1 MYKLIF
7 FVPLPA
13 YLLRQNLIIMRQQ
26 RIVKFLLVVAIPLI
40 IFSGLILTN
49 RSVVVEEVVLEEK
62 VNLNDLPAILERG
75 VLKATTDYNSTN
87 YFVYRGQPMGFH
99 LELLKMFARHIGVE
113 LEVFVSNDL
122 HDNFECLLT
131 DGECNVIA
139 MDLTVTRSRR
149 GILAFTEP
157 HSQTRQVLVQRRPN
171 NWYNMRSSEVEDYLV
186 RNQLD
191 LAGKTV
197 YVQKNSAHLQRLNN
211 LMEEI
216 GDTIYIVQVDQETEQ
231 LIERVANGEIAFTV
245 SDEHVARVNQTYYAN
260 IDINT
265 PLSFSQNL
273 SWAVRHDTPLL
284 KEAID
289 EWMRDFVQ
297 TRQYANLYAKYFRN
311 PRSSHMARSQYHSL
325 GGGRISIYDDY
336 FKRFADIIGW
346 DWRLIASL
354 AFQESRF
361 NHNAVSWAGAFGI
374 MQLMPNTAAMYNV
387 DEYSSP
393 VDNIIAGIRYLNWID
408 SRLQNIIEDEE
419 ERIKFTLAS
428 YNVGIGHVLDARRL
442 AEKYGRDPNIWKD
455 NVDYFVLNK
464 SKPKYYLDPVVQ
476 HGYAR
481 GSEPFHY
488 VTEILERFEHYK
500 NALGS

>member
-1 MYKLIF
+1 MQ
-7 FVPLPA
+7 A
-13 YLLRQNLIIMRQQ
+13 YLLRQNFNIMRQQ
-26 RIVKFLLVVAIPLI
+26 QFVKILLVVAIPLL

-49 RSVVVEEVVLEEK
+49 RTVIVEEVVTEETY
-62 VNLNDLPAILERG
+62 NHNDLPAILERG

-99 LELLKMFARHIGVE
+99 LELLKMFAQHIGVE

-122 HDNFECLLT
+122 EENFGCLFAE
-131 DGECNVIA
+131 GECDVIA

-149 GILAFTEP
+149 NLFSFTEP
-157 HSQTRQVLVQRRPN
+157 HSQTRQILVQRRPD
-171 NWYNMRSSEVEDYLV
+171 NWYSMRSSEIEDYLI

-191 LAGKTV
+191 LAGKTIH
-197 YVQKNSAHLQRLNN
+197 VQKNSSHIIRLNN

-216 GDTIYIVQVDQETEQ
+216 GDTIYIVEVDQETEQ

-260 IDINT
+260 IDTQT
-265 PLSFSQNL
+265 PLSFAQNL

-289 EWMRDFVQ
+289 EWMRDFRQ
-297 TRQYANLYAKYFRN
+297 SRQYANLYAKYFHN
-311 PRSSHMARSQYHSL
+311 PRSSYMARSQYHSL
-325 GGGRISIYDDY
+325 GGGRISIYDDH

-361 NHNAVSWAGAFGI
+361 NNEAVSWAGAFGI

-387 DEYSSP
+387 SESSSP
-393 VDNIIAGIRYLNWID
+393 VENILAGIKYLNWID
-408 SRLQNIIEDEE
+408 RRMQNIITDEE
-419 ERIKFTLAS
+419 ERIKFVLAS

-442 AEKYGRDPNIWKD
+442 AEKYGKDPDVWKD

-488 VTEILERFEHYK
+488 VTEILERFEHYR
-500 NALGS
+500 NALDS